1 MTPVDKKR
9 FRCNNVYDIIRG
21 ALVYSNMKG
30 IWLALHFIITCKE
43 FKILRVKD
51 RFTPGRET
59 SGGWR
64 DCIINGYLVSD
75 SQRHVLEVQLHHE
88 SLLLIREDLG
98 GHYIYA
104 IYRALNE
111 ALEVHSIDR
120 SRVGA
125 KLGANG
131 DESKSLFKI
140 VSTVKKSSDDLS
152 AVPNASTSWIG
163 SLIAIEE
170 PQFLTKEELF
180 LKGSD
185 VCLGFEVRGI
195 QAVGKTSAYQ
205 LMCED
210 TYLATNERYGG
221 KTLYCG
227 MRNRFFFYWSDLYHN
242 WVCTLSRAN
251 FGRGSGY
258 LRTEKKGQRYP
269 SGRLQLH
276 NSSKW
281 VFSGATITAYL
292 SADDVANLC
301 MKHEESIVEDKRS
314 NLAVEISGIVG
325 NASQNKCNGRF
336 YASKESWVDA
346 GRRYA
351 LYIKETGTHFLYY
364 SNKYRNYVITHGA
377 DMMEKGTGFVRTKNH
392 NLHMPM
398 GELEYY
404 DYGAKAWTL
413 VPEGKVSTIPA
424 VEAEKVIAKRAA
436 LMSDVKKIVTVQVH
450 GFSPLYDG
458 RYAQDADLTL
468 GGRPTYV
475 KDKDNGATCVRV
487 YETSKIKMKKST
499 AVVRQTTGDS
509 SDFIPKVNDVV
520 MVSWGQNNKKYRA
533 KIIDVKQNPSAEKPF
548 KVHYCRWNAK
558 WDEWIP
564 RSKMFRM
571 KDVTLSKKRARLNM
585 GHIGRRVKKEFDE
598 GPFLGTVIG
607 KDEEN
612 GHWKIHYDDDD
623 TEEVSDDELMD
634 ILLNESDAATKE
646 SRTPCMSEY
655 EGWHIRE
662 AKKTAPKKYTAGYPT
677 EQWTG
682 RKKKQTPRIR
692 KRPLV
697 VPTCSTDTK
706 RSRARAKKKGTA
718 RQNNTKKRGRSRAKK
733 TLVARKIKRR
743 VRQEDISVRDDVP
756 DRVWVKWKSEPKTWY
771 DCRVLK
777 LKTDTYVVQSYE
789 HADPSFEGVWE
800 FLPFGFDKRSRR
812 SNKKPDHVWCRM
824 DGAMSPRDVETASHC
839 PIRKEASQH
848 LAWLSEIALDR
859 ILKEASASSTE
870 ATRAVFR
877 RVCYQI
883 MRRWYGY
890 GLDIE
895 NLTWSQLLSMHR
907 NARAP
912 PIPTRTSVENEIAR
926 KTRTFTL
933 RTTDDALKASMT
945 ISKRQDLLVV
955 GEGFERL
962 VRWLRKKLPA
972 SAVTLQRAVTCIN
985 SSGRASYVRIR
996 CSDGSTLTARQV
1008 VVTLPIGVMRHSAEA
1023 QRRRRSSTPENGV
1036 VRFVPP
1042 LSKRRCDA
1050 LLQTPIAYHE
1060 KTALCY
1066 TRTFWGRRALRKGEI
1081 GFNTRSE
1088 EDGGRRFIAS
1098 TDRRWG
1104 SITNMD
1110 AFNRS
1115 ESGAVV
1121 LGHVFPPQSTDSIA
1135 DCDPDAF
1142 DAHLKSIFN
1151 GADSDVQR
1159 TDQVTTSWAEDPYA
1173 RCSYTEYAALDVKES
1188 TRLVMDLAEPK
1199 QKRVHFAGEHAV
1211 ADNGN
1216 VAGAYTSGLLR
1227 ADDVLAC
1234 FDDAKRKKTKK
1245 KSQTDV
1251 DILIVGAGI
1260 AGLTAA
1266 AEIHMRRPDLRL
1278 RVLEARDRLGGRVH
1292 TKSMRCADGSTQ
1304 KVELGASYIHG
1315 FKFDPKA

>member
-1 MTPVDKKR
+1 MR
-9 FRCNNVYDIIRG
+9 Y
-21 ALVYSNMKG
+21 
-30 IWLALHFIITCKE
+30 
-43 FKILRVKD
+43 
-51 RFTPGRET
+51 T
-59 SGGWR
+59 SY
-64 DCIINGYLVSD
+64 NAKAPFEVVSCVG
-75 SQRHVLEVQLHHE
+75 S
-88 SLLLIREDLG
+88 
-98 GHYIYA
+98 
-104 IYRALNE
+104 
-111 ALEVHSIDR
+111 
-120 SRVGA
+120 SRVFIDFSLQA
-125 KLGANG
+125 VNPNPQ
-131 DESKSLFKI
+131 SRSLFF
-140 VSTVKKSSDDLS
+140 SWKSS
-152 AVPNASTSWIG
+152 
-163 SLIAIEE
+163 
-170 PQFLTKEELF
+170 QQ
-180 LKGSD
+180 
-185 VCLGFEVRGI
+185 VCPCIR
-195 QAVGKTSAYQ
+195 
-205 LMCED
+205 D
-210 TYLATNERYGG
+210 
-221 KTLYCG
+221 
-227 MRNRFFFYWSDLYHN
+227 
-242 WVCTLSRAN
+242 
-251 FGRGSGY
+251 
-258 LRTEKKGQRYP
+258 
-269 SGRLQLH
+269 
-276 NSSKW
+276 
-281 VFSGATITAYL
+281 
-292 SADDVANLC
+292 
-301 MKHEESIVEDKRS
+301 
-314 NLAVEISGIVG
+314 
-325 NASQNKCNGRF
+325 
-336 YASKESWVDA
+336 
-346 GRRYA
+346 
-351 LYIKETGTHFLYY
+351 
-364 SNKYRNYVITHGA
+364 
-377 DMMEKGTGFVRTKNH
+377 
-392 NLHMPM
+392 
-398 GELEYY
+398 
-404 DYGAKAWTL
+404 
-413 VPEGKVSTIPA
+413 
-424 VEAEKVIAKRAA
+424 
-436 LMSDVKKIVTVQVH
+436 
-450 GFSPLYDG
+450 
-458 RYAQDADLTL
+458 
-468 GGRPTYV
+468 
-475 KDKDNGATCVRV
+475 
-487 YETSKIKMKKST
+487 KIKMKKST

-520 MVSWGQNNKKYRA
+520 MVSWGQNNEKYCA
-533 KIIDVKQNPSAEKPF
+533 KIIDVTQNPSAEKPF
-548 KVHYCRWNAK
+548 KVHYCGWNAK
-558 WDEWIP
+558 WDAWIP
-564 RSKMFRM
+564 RSKMSRM
-571 KDVTLSKKRARLNM
+571 KDVALSKKRARLNM

-598 GPFLGTVIG
+598 GPFLGTVVG
-607 KDEEN
+607 KDEKN

-662 AKKTAPKKYTAGYPT
+662 AKKTAPKKYVAPSNFGVFEDAFYARRFAECLDQHLKEKEEDVSRSKYALFRSVLRREGWRVTSSSGHHYRFAAPDGASFSNLRAALTHLSKNAGYPT
-677 EQWTG
+677 EQWMG

-718 RQNNTKKRGRSRAKK
+718 RQNNTKKRGRSRAEK

-777 LKTDTYVVQSYE
+777 LKTDTYAVQSYE
-789 HADPSFEGVWE
+789 HADPSFKGVWE
-800 FLPFGFDKRSRR
+800 FLPFGHDNKRSRR
-812 SNKKPDHVWCRM
+812 SNKKPDHIWCRM

-848 LAWLSEIALDR
+848 LAWLSEIALDC
-859 ILKEASASSTE
+859 ILKKASASSTE

-945 ISKRQDLLVV
+945 ISKKQDLLVV

-972 SAVTLQRAVTCIN
+972 SAVSLQRAVTCIN

-1023 QRRRRSSTPENGV
+1023 QRRRRRSSTPENGV

-1088 EDGGRRFIAS
+1088 EDGGRRFVAS
-1098 TDRRWG
+1098 TDGRWG

-1115 ESGAVV
+1115 GSGAVV
-1121 LGHVFPPQSTDSIA
+1121 LGHVFPPQSTDSAA

-1159 TDQVTTSWAEDPYA
+1159 TDQVATSWAKDPYA
-1173 RCSYTEYAALDVKES
+1173 RCSYTEYAALGVKES
-1188 TRLVMDLAEPK
+1188 TRLVADLAEPK

-1266 AEIHMRRPDLRL
+1266 AEIHTRRPDLRL
-1278 RVLEARDRLGGRVH
+1278 HVLEARDRLGGRVH

-1315 FKFDPKA
+1315 FKFDPKAGASVAPGSLPRTLSMAACASGLEVAQVESGHWEPILSALWRSENAQEQDALSTEFVLSAAHSLTRILGQALLKRSESEWAYHETIANALK